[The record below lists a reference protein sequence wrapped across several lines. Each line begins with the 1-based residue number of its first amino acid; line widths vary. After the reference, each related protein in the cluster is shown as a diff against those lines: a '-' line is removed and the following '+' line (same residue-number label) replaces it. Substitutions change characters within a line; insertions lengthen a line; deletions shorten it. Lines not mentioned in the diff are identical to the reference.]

1 MDVITKFGWL
11 VLMLDW
17 QGGVRTE
24 RIEEGVHHF
33 AFIISEAVISGVFIR
48 H

>member
-1 MDVITKFGWL
+1 VDVVTKLGRL

-33 AFIISEAVISGVFIR
+33 AFVIIEAVISGVFIR